1 MKGVILVKTI
11 FLLLTLLLISG
22 PVFFMIRKS
31 HADPLDALHAVL
43 PHKIKGWKAVKEEDR
58 SFDSVT
64 IFDYIDGAGEVYRAY
79 NMQTCLSRRYT
90 TSNGPPIVMDIFD
103 MGSSEDAF
111 GVFTHDQDGEAL
123 DLGQGALY
131 RPGWL
136 SFWKDRFFVSIY
148 AEEETAAAEKTVG
161 DLGKVVASLIK
172 EQGPKPKILLK
183 LPQEGLQP
191 RSTRFLHHYSILNY
205 HFYLADSN
213 ILNLGPR
220 TDAVL
225 ARYLWR
231 KQRARLLLVNYPDV
245 GKAAEARTSF
255 FMHYLP
261 DADPIGVAL
270 LEDGKWSAAAVK
282 DGLLAV
288 VLESDTRQLAESLL
302 KKVMAISLSN

>member
-1 MKGVILVKTI
+1 MKGVILVKSI
-11 FLLLTLLLISG
+11 FLFLTLLLICG
-22 PVFFMIRKS
+22 PVFLMIRKS

-43 PHKIKGWKAVKEEDR
+43 PQKIKGWKAVKEEDR

-79 NMQTCLSRRYT
+79 NMQRCLSRRYT

-123 DLGQGALY
+123 DTGQGALY

-148 AEEETAAAEKTVG
+148 AEEETAAVEKTVR
-161 DLGKVVASLIK
+161 DLGKVVSSLIK
-172 EQGPKPKILLK
+172 DQGPKPRILLK

-191 RSTRFLHHYSILNY
+191 RSTRFLHHYIILNY
-205 HFYLADSN
+205 HFYLADRN
-213 ILNLGPR
+213 ILNLGPQ

-231 KQRARLLLVNYPDV
+231 KQRARLLLVNYPNV
-245 GKAAEARTSF
+245 GKAAEARISF

-261 DADPIGVAL
+261 DADSTGVAL
-270 LEDGKWSAAAVK
+270 LEDGKWSAAAAK
-282 DGLLAV
+282 GTLLAV
-288 VLESDTRQLAESLL
+288 VLESDTRQLAQSLL
-302 KKVMAISLSN
+302 KRVMASSP